1 MEENMPEK
9 VTQEDAVMR
18 KKRLVLYGLVVVVAV
33 AFTVSLVIMW
43 MVVMPL
49 GNYLGKVILYTAL
62 ITIGTAILCAI
73 AWFGYTKLIL
83 KE

>member
-1 MEENMPEK
+1 
-9 VTQEDAVMR
+9 
-18 KKRLVLYGLVVVVAV
+18 
-33 AFTVSLVIMW
+33 
-43 MVVMPL
+43 L